1 MSKKLNVFLYFKHL
15 LFRNLG
21 MCLVFDD
28 STIRNDLN
36 KKEVKKEDLQLLND
50 VWKVV
55 TKFTELEVGPQM
67 TYLYEL
73 I

>member
-1 MSKKLNVFLYFKHL
+1 
-15 LFRNLG
+15 

-36 KKEVKKEDLQLLND
+36 KKEVKKEDLQFLND

-55 TKFTELEVGPQM
+55 TKFTELDVG
-67 TYLYEL
+67 LL
-73 I
+73 FIL

>member
-1 MSKKLNVFLYFKHL
+1 
-15 LFRNLG
+15 

>member
-1 MSKKLNVFLYFKHL
+1 

-55 TKFTELEVGPQM
+55 TKFTELEVGLQM